1 MSRRRIALFVLVPA
15 LALLTAGTS
24 QAYIT
29 GIGDQS
35 VSMFA
40 SPYFKALHVR
50 IARLIVPF
58 DVVNDPGNLAK
69 AKAWL
74 DAAKAQNIEPLV
86 AFYHSEITPDRI
98 PGVDEFRED
107 ARKFMAMFPD
117 VKDYQ
122 PWNEANRGNVNS
134 GQARFHSPT
143 AQQSAAFYD
152 AMQGLCNDCKVV
164 GLDVLD
170 SQNVGATERYIS
182 AFKKAVKHQPRLW
195 GLHNYTDTNRHS
207 GATRKLSRVMP
218 GEIWLTETGGIVKFG
233 KSFPNKHGS
242 GEKRAAKALKYMFK
256 LAASN
261 HKVTRL
267 YIFQWTGSSAD
278 VRFDAG
284 LMNKGGSKP
293 RAGYFVVRKKLTG
306 H

>member
-1 MSRRRIALFVLVPA
+1 LPRRRIALFALVLALVLVPA
-15 LALLTAGTS
+15 AGS
-24 QAYIT
+24 QAYVT

-35 VSMFA
+35 VSMFS
-40 SPYFKALHVR
+40 SPYFTALHVK
-50 IARLIVPF
+50 IARLIVPY
-58 DVVNDPGNLAK
+58 DVVNDPGNLAR

-86 AFYHSEITPDRI
+86 AFYHSELTPDRI
-98 PGVDEFRED
+98 PSRDEFRED
-107 ARKFMAMFPD
+107 ARKFMQMFPD

-143 AQQSAAFYD
+143 AQQSATFYD
-152 AMQGLCNDCKVV
+152 AMQSLCSDCKVV

-170 SQNVGATERYIS
+170 SQNIGATLRYIS
-182 AFKKAVKHQPRLW
+182 QFKRAVKHVPQIW
-195 GLHNYTDTNRHS
+195 GLHNYTDTNRRS
-207 GATRKLSRVMP
+207 GATRKIAKVVS
-218 GEIWLTETGGIVKFG
+218 GQIWLTETGGIVKFG
-233 KSFPNKHGS
+233 KSFPNKHHS
-242 GEKRAAKALKYMFK
+242 GERRAAKAISYMFK
-256 LAASN
+256 LARSN
-261 HKVTRL
+261 HQVTRL
-267 YIFQWTGSSAD
+267 YIFQWTGSTAD

-293 RAGYFVVRKKLTG
+293 RAGYFVVRKHLTG